1 MKYIAYSQLTV
12 LLYIK
17 QLLKLIS
24 DFGSFI
30 TFLHFLSVFLPSL
43 NSHLVKHVC
52 ATNVVVFS
60 KMLLCFDPQ
69 GHRTELMAVIS
80 QNRE

>member
-1 MKYIAYSQLTV
+1 M
-12 LLYIK
+12 
-17 QLLKLIS
+17 
-24 DFGSFI
+24 
-30 TFLHFLSVFLPSL
+30 
-43 NSHLVKHVC
+43 NSYLVKHIC

-80 QNRE
+80 QN